1 MGVVH
6 IIHILIVYITYVG
19 HLLVCYS
26 CLPFYS
32 VYSALCFIISVQ
44 SVTCHGN
51 ACDCPQVVWH
61 ASSAQ
66 RGIHY
71 SMTVHIPYKLSCVC
85 MLHYI
90 K

>member
-32 VYSALCFIISVQ
+32 VYSVLYYLSTICDLPWQRMRLSAGCLARIIG
-44 SVTCHGN
+44 T
-51 ACDCPQVVWH
+51 A
-61 ASSAQ
+61 
-66 RGIHY
+66 RY
-71 SMTVHIPYKLSCVC
+71 TL
-85 MLHYI
+85 
-90 K
+90 